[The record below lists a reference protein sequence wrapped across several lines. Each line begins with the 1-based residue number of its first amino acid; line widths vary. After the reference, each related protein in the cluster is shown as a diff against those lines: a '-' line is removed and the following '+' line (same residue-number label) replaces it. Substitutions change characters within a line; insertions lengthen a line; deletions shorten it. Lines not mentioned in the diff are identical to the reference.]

1 MKKNAYTLTALS
13 VVLAV
18 CVLLGLSTEAA
29 AEYPDKPIKLI
40 VSYNPGGATDFQARI
55 VTMMSQQYLGQPIVI
70 INKPGAGGL
79 VGWNWFVTDGT
90 KDGYDLVAYNMPHF
104 IAQSIVFPKKAKYN
118 IRNMEPI
125 GNWGADPAVL
135 IVPKDSPFNSVK
147 DLVDYAKQNPGKV
160 TFSGAGKF
168 VGHHIALL
176 QLEKAG
182 GIKTTYVPHTGGVP
196 ALIAVIGGEVMAG
209 FNNTSD
215 AFRSKDRL
223 KILAVADLERNS
235 FIPDVP
241 TIKEAGYDVDDTSN
255 NFRGVA
261 APQGTPPA
269 VIQKLADA
277 FVKMYK
283 DKQVAGKMEQT
294 GCGIKVI
301 PRDQLKEMWKK
312 QETYLKEVL
321 KELVQE

>member
-1 MKKNAYTLTALS
+1 MKKSSYLLTAAL
-13 VVLAV
+13 VIIAV
-18 CVLLGLSTEAA
+18 CAFLGFSTVAA

-55 VTMMSQQYLGQPIVI
+55 VTMMSQKYLGQPIVI
-70 INKPGAGGL
+70 INKPGAGGM
-79 VGWNWFVTDGT
+79 VGWNWFVTDAS
-90 KDGYDLVAYNMPHF
+90 KDGYDLVSYNMPHF

-125 GNWGADPAVL
+125 GNWGTDPAVL
-135 IVPKDSPFNSVK
+135 VVSKDSPFNSAK
-147 DLVDYAKQNPGKV
+147 DLVDYAKKNPGKV

-176 QLEKAG
+176 QLEKAA

-196 ALIAVIGGEVMAG
+196 ALIAVIGGEIKAG

-215 AFRSKDRL
+215 AFRSKERL
-223 KILAVADLERNS
+223 KILAVADVERNS

-241 TIKEAGYDVDDTSN
+241 TLKEAGYDVDDTSN

-269 VIQKLADA
+269 IIGKLADA

-283 DKQVAGKMEQT
+283 DKQVVGKMEQT

-312 QETYLKEVL
+312 QEAYLKDVL

>member
-1 MKKNAYTLTALS
+1 MKKSPNILTAVS
-13 VVLAV
+13 VIIAV
-18 CVLLGLSTEAA
+18 CALLGFSTVAA
-29 AEYPDKPIKLI
+29 AEYPDKPIKVI

-55 VTMMSQQYLGQPIVI
+55 VTMMSQKYLGQPIVI
-70 INKPGAGGL
+70 INKPGAGGM
-79 VGWNWFVTDGT
+79 VGWNWFVTDAS
-90 KDGYDLVAYNMPHF
+90 KDGYDLVSYNMPHF

-125 GNWGADPAVL
+125 GNWGTDPAVL
-135 IVPKDSPFNSVK
+135 VVSKDSPFNSVK
-147 DLVDYAKQNPGKV
+147 DLVDYAKKNPGKV

-176 QLEKAG
+176 QLEKAA

-196 ALIAVIGGEVMAG
+196 ALIAVIGGEVKAG

-215 AFRSKDRL
+215 AFRSKERL
-223 KILAVADLERNS
+223 KILAVADVERNS

-241 TIKEAGYDVDDTSN
+241 TLKEAGYDVDDTSN

-269 VIQKLADA
+269 IIGKLADA

-283 DKQVAGKMEQT
+283 DKQVVEKMEQT

-301 PRDQLKEMWKK
+301 PRDQLNEMWKK
-312 QETYLKEVL
+312 QEAYLKDVL

>member
-1 MKKNAYTLTALS
+1 
-13 VVLAV
+13 
-18 CVLLGLSTEAA
+18 
-29 AEYPDKPIKLI
+29 
-40 VSYNPGGATDFQARI
+40 
-55 VTMMSQQYLGQPIVI
+55 
-70 INKPGAGGL
+70 
-79 VGWNWFVTDGT
+79 VGWNWFVTDAA

-135 IVPKDSPFNSVK
+135 VVPKDSPFNSVK
-147 DLVDYAKQNPGKV
+147 DLVDYAKKNPGKV

-176 QLEKAG
+176 QLEKAA

-215 AFRSKDRL
+215 AFRSKERL

-235 FIPDVP
+235 FIPDAP

-269 VIQKLADA
+269 VVAKLADT

-283 DKQVAGKMEQT
+283 DKQVAGKMKQT

-301 PRDQLKEMWKK
+301 PRDDLKEMWKK
-312 QETYLKEVL
+312 RETYLKEVL

>member
-1 MKKNAYTLTALS
+1 MKKRSYPLTATL
-13 VVLAV
+13 VIIAV
-18 CVLLGLSTEAA
+18 CAFLGSSTGAA
-29 AEYPDKPIKLI
+29 AEYPDKPIKLT

-55 VTMMSQQYLGQPIVI
+55 VTMMSQKYLGQPIVI

-79 VGWNWFVTDGT
+79 VGWNWFVTDAT

-135 IVPKDSPFNSVK
+135 VVPKDSPFNSLK
-147 DLVDYAKQNPGKV
+147 NLVDYAKKNPGKV

-176 QLEKAG
+176 QVEKAA

-261 APQGTPPA
+261 APEGTPPA

-283 DKQVAGKMEQT
+283 DKKVTGKMEQT
-294 GCGIKVI
+294 GCEVHVI
-301 PRDQLKEMWKK
+301 PRDDLKKLWKK
-312 QETYLKEVL
+312 REAYLKGVL
-321 KELVQE
+321 KQFVQ

>member
-1 MKKNAYTLTALS
+1 MKKGSYLLTAAL
-13 VVLAV
+13 VIIAV
-18 CVLLGLSTEAA
+18 CAFLGLSTVAA

-55 VTMMSQQYLGQPIVI
+55 VTMMSQKYLGQPIVI
-70 INKPGAGGL
+70 INKPGAGGM
-79 VGWNWFVTDGT
+79 VGWNWFVTDAS
-90 KDGYDLVAYNMPHF
+90 KDGYDLVSYNMPHF
-104 IAQSIVFPKKAKYN
+104 IAQSIVFPKKVKYN
-118 IRNMEPI
+118 TRNMEPI
-125 GNWGADPAVL
+125 ANWGTDPAVL
-135 IVPKDSPFNSVK
+135 VVSKDSPFNSVK
-147 DLVDYAKQNPGKV
+147 DLVDYAKKNPGKV

-176 QLEKAG
+176 QLEKAA

-196 ALIAVIGGEVMAG
+196 ALIAVIGGEVKAG

-215 AFRSKDRL
+215 AFRSKERL
-223 KILAVADLERNS
+223 KILAVADVERNS

-241 TIKEAGYDVDDTSN
+241 TLKEAGYDVDDTSN

-269 VIQKLADA
+269 IIGKLADA

-283 DKQVAGKMEQT
+283 DKQVVGKMEQT

-312 QETYLKEVL
+312 QEAYLKDVL

>member
-1 MKKNAYTLTALS
+1 MKKSSYLLTAAL
-13 VVLAV
+13 VIIAV
-18 CVLLGLSTEAA
+18 CAFLGFGTVAA

-55 VTMMSQQYLGQPIVI
+55 VTMMSQKYLGQPIVI

-79 VGWNWFVTDGT
+79 VGWNWFVTDAS
-90 KDGYDLVAYNMPHF
+90 KDGYDLVSYNMPHF

-125 GNWGADPAVL
+125 GNWGTDPAVL
-135 IVPKDSPFNSVK
+135 VVPKDSPFNSAK
-147 DLVDYAKQNPGKV
+147 DLVDYAKKNPGKV

-176 QLEKAG
+176 QLEKAA

-215 AFRSKDRL
+215 AFRSKERL
-223 KILAVADLERNS
+223 KILAVADVERNS

-241 TIKEAGYDVDDTSN
+241 TLKEAGYDVDDTSN

-269 VIQKLADA
+269 ILGKLADA

-283 DKQVAGKMEQT
+283 DKQVVGKMEQT

-312 QETYLKEVL
+312 QEAYLKDVL
-321 KELVQE
+321 KDLVQE